1 MGARGSAITMDDATK
16 EPPKPARLAEK
27 FDPARLAYV
36 SIFLLEKNS
45 EVANGMR
52 TMLRGVGLG
61 GIRGFLTP
69 DEMEPY
75 LASAPPDVVILSE
88 NQAAEIFEVTKRI
101 RRAVLGKNPFT
112 VILLLV
118 NPDNSASIA
127 AAVKS
132 GADSALVKPV
142 AAGQLVDRITQLAFN
157 RPLFI
162 ATTDY
167 IGPERRAAGRSS
179 DIPLIQTINTLRYK
193 LERRTI
199 PPEALE
205 RAISVASGQI
215 WLGQL
220 HAQSLKLKWSCDNL
234 LEAHSTGKLGED
246 VTKPLR
252 ELVEGLE
259 EASATSRRIGQAEM
273 VNTCHQLAQ
282 EIEMLANDTTG
293 LNEHKIKMLG
303 MIPIAFENARQR
315 LAPTIPQQQPV

>member
-1 MGARGSAITMDDATK
+1 MDNAIK
-16 EPPKPARLAEK
+16 EPPKPVRPAER

-88 NQAAEIFEVTKRI
+88 SQGADIFEVTKRI

-199 PPEALE
+199 PPDVLE
-205 RAISVASGQI
+205 RAVAAASGQI

-220 HAQSLKLKWSCDNL
+220 HAQSLKLKWSCDSL
-234 LEAHSTGKLGED
+234 LEAHRNGKLGDD
-246 VTKPLR
+246 VAKSLR

-282 EIEMLANDTTG
+282 EIEMLANDTSG

-303 MIPIAFENARQR
+303 MIPVAFEKARQR
-315 LAPTIPQQQPV
+315 LAPTIPQPQPAA